1 MPRIAT
7 SNYFARNVTQMQTR
21 QSSLDRAQEELSTG
35 KKIINPS
42 DDPTGANTVIRLK
55 KELEVSSRYLN
66 SQDSARRY
74 NNVAETQIE
83 SMTNTLYRTQELMTQ
98 AINGAMDT
106 GSLHALGQEMSARGR
121 EFLSEVNAKNAAGDF
136 IFSGYQT
143 DSQTYELDV
152 FGFAQYQGDNG
163 QRQLLV
169 APNTQ
174 VAANDTANSF
184 VDNLESDYGYF
195 EVNSAKLSTG
205 VVTDPAEFRVPSFP
219 SNTYQVQFN
228 ATANGYDIIDVSLD
242 PANQLIK
249 TVTGFLPG
257 DSITVQGITFK
268 TDATDPP
275 IANET
280 FDLTP
285 QATSEITNYRVN
297 FVAAGQYEVV
307 NLDTNR
313 VEFGPQTF
321 VMGDKI
327 SYGGREFPSDPAAPL
342 PAAGTSFDFGV
353 PSKNTHWVID
363 QASDSMGISGSAFNA
378 QANSAALRS
387 IDLNG
392 TPGDLYP
399 PAHPLYAAGVNG
411 AMTIPANTGN
421 AVLIGGNIILPD
433 ENEIGDYR
441 LSFLDTTGSG
451 AIDQVRMDEID
462 PITKRIKPK
471 PDGRTFEVA
480 YDPNEKLVIAG
491 IEFNMQGTPAVGD
504 TFEINR
510 PENSRRTE
518 VMSVLLAEI
527 DQGLITTGNTRSS
540 IGARLNIVDNME
552 QAQRNFQEI
561 TTSTLAN
568 IEEVDIYEA
577 INNLESSKL
586 ALQAAQ
592 QSFAKVQNLSLFNYI

>member
-1 MPRIAT
+1 MTRIAT
-7 SNYFARNVTQMQTR
+7 ANYFTRNLTQMQTR
-21 QSSLDRAQEELSTG
+21 QSGLDRAQEELSTG
-35 KKIINPS
+35 KRIINPS

-55 KELEVSSRYLN
+55 KELEVSERYLN

-106 GSLHALGQEMSARGR
+106 GSLQALGQEMNSRGQ

-143 DSQTYELDV
+143 NSKSYELDV
-152 FGFAQYQGDNG
+152 FGFANYQGDNG

-174 VAANDTANSF
+174 VAANDTANKF

-195 EVNSAKLSTG
+195 EVNSTKLSTG
-205 VVTDPAEFRVPSFP
+205 VVTNPSEFRAPSFP
-219 SNTYQVQFN
+219 STTYQIQFN
-228 ATANGYDIIDVSLD
+228 PAADGYDVIDMSLD

-249 TVTGFLPG
+249 SVSGFLPG
-257 DSITVQGITFK
+257 DTISVQGISFK

-280 FDLTP
+280 FDVTP

-297 FVAAGQYEVV
+297 FIAAGQYEVV
-307 NLDTNR
+307 NLDSNR

-321 VMGDKI
+321 VMGDQI
-327 SYGGREFPSDPAAPL
+327 SYGGRDFPSDPAAPL

-353 PSKNTHWVID
+353 PTKNTHWVIS
-363 QASDSMGISGSAFNA
+363 QASESMSISGGAYL
-378 QANSAALRS
+378 ANGNTAALRS
-387 IDLNG
+387 IDLN
-392 TPGDLYP
+392 TPAGDLLP
-399 PAHPLYAAGVNG
+399 PAHPLFAAGATG
-411 AMTIPANTGN
+411 AMTIPANAGT
-421 AVLIGGNIILPD
+421 AVLTGGNIIFPD

-441 LSFLDTTGSG
+441 MSFLDTSGNG

-462 PITKRIKPK
+462 PVTKRIKPK
-471 PDGRTFEVA
+471 PDGQTYEVS
-480 YDPNEKLVIAG
+480 YDPNKELVIAG
-491 IEFNMQGTPAVGD
+491 IEFDIKGTPAVGD
-504 TFEINR
+504 TFEIGR

-518 VMSVLLAEI
+518 IMSVLLAEI

-552 QAQRNFQEI
+552 QAQLNFQEI
-561 TTSTLAN
+561 TASTLAN
-568 IEEVDIYEA
+568 IEEIDIYEA

-592 QSFAKVQNLSLFNYI
+592 QSFAKIQNLSLFNYI